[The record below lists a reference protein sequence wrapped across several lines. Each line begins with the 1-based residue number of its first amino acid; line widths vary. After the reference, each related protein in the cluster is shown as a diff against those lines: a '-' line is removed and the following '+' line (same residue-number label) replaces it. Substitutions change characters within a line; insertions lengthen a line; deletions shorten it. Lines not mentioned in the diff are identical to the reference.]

1 MKLFLS
7 FFIFALVFIPACS
20 SSKSQDAQKAE
31 AAAPPAPVTTDGAKV
46 ETRELQRSVD
56 AVGTLDPNEEVTVS
70 NQVEGT
76 VEKIFVD
83 LGDAVQSGQVIAQL
97 DTRELEL
104 NLHQQDAALQQE
116 LARVGL
122 TDPNAVGL
130 TNPEAAFDEAGTSQ
144 VRQAEAS
151 FADAKIKLE
160 RTKRLGESG
169 LIPQQQLD
177 AQQAQY
183 DAAEAALRSAR
194 EGVRNIRA
202 GISARK
208 AALALAQKKL
218 ADAKVTAPLSGFI
231 KERPAA
237 AGQFL
242 KANSPVVTIVQ
253 NSPLK
258 LHADVP
264 ESAVA
269 YVKVGRPVVFHV
281 DAFPDRTF
289 EGKISRLSP
298 AVDQQSRTLKL
309 EALVDNSDGSLKPGF
324 FTRVTV
330 QTDRKDK
337 TLVVPANAVLTVSGI
352 EKVFV
357 IENGKINERVVRSG
371 VRLGSE
377 VEIVDGLK
385 EGDVI
390 AKSSLDTLQQGRE
403 VVVR

>member
-1 MKLFLS
+1 MKAFLF
-7 FFIFALVFIPACS
+7 VFISLLAFVPACS
-20 SSKSQDAQKAE
+20 TAKSEDGRKAE
-31 AAAPPAPVTTDGAKV
+31 AAASPAPIATDAIKV
-46 ETRELQRSVD
+46 QGRELQRSVE

-76 VEKIFVD
+76 VEKLLVD
-83 LGDAVQSGQVIAQL
+83 LGDAVQSGQLIALL

-104 NLHQQDAALQQE
+104 NVHQQEAALQQE

-122 TDPNAVGL
+122 TDPNG
-130 TNPEAAFDEAGTSQ
+130 TFDEGTTSQ
-144 VRQAEAS
+144 VRQAEAA
-151 FADAKIKLE
+151 FADAKIRLD
-160 RTKRLGESG
+160 RTKKLTDSG
-169 LIPQQQLD
+169 VIAQQQLD

-183 DAAEAALRSAR
+183 DSADAALHSAR
-194 EGVRNIRA
+194 ETVRNIRA
-202 GISARK
+202 GIAAKK

-218 ADAKVTAPLSGFI
+218 ADAKVTAPLAGFI

-242 KANSPVVTIVQ
+242 RANSPVVTIVQ

-269 YVKVGRPVVFHV
+269 YVKVGRPVQFHV
-281 DAFPDRTF
+281 DAFPERAF
-289 EGKISRLSP
+289 EGKITRLSP
-298 AVDQQSRTLKL
+298 SVDQQSRTLKL
-309 EALVDNSDGSLKPGF
+309 EALVNNSNGQLKPGF
-324 FTRVTV
+324 FARVTV

-337 TLVVPANAVLTVSGI
+337 TLVVPAASLMTVSGI

-357 IENGKINERVVRSG
+357 IESGKVSERIVKSG
-371 VRLGSE
+371 VRLGNE

-385 EGDVI
+385 EGELI
-390 AKSSLDTLQQGRE
+390 AKSNLESLQQGRE
-403 VVVR
+403 VTVR